1 VRWTRDER
9 HVYAFVADVPDGAGG
24 PIVLNARPGLLD
36 PDTAERLDGQPVKA
50 ESGPEG
56 VHVTSG
62 GLDTPLPTAIRCAA
76 RSPTAD
82 PVVRWAWATSGWTP
96 ANPA

>member
-1 VRWTRDER
+1 MHATRPLEPGSADLQDGGPWVRWTRDER

-24 PIVLNARPGLLD
+24 QIVLKARPGLLD

-62 GLDTPLPTAIRCAA
+62 GLETPLPTAIRFAA
-76 RSPTAD
+76 R
-82 PVVRWAWATSGWTP
+82 
-96 ANPA
+96 